1 MQQSQMF
8 MFDQSVLKHELK
20 LLIDKNSNGNPSAT
34 FKTTEQT
41 ITTMIGKL
49 D

>member
-8 MFDQSVLKHELK
+8 MFDQSVLKHEHK
-20 LLIDKNSNGNPSAT
+20 QLIDKNQSIPQSAL
-34 FKTTEQT
+34 FKQTEQT
-41 ITTMIGKL
+41 LSTMIMKL